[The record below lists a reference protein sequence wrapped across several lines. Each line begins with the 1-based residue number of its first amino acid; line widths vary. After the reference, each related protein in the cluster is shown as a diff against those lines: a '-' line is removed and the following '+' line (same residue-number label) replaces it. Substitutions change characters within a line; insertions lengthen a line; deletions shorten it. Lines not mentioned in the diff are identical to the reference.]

1 MSELSSEDL
10 ARADHY
16 AVLSRLFSAPPDS
29 QFLAALAAAG
39 YATQEGVLP
48 AAWNELCQVAAEFT
62 ADRVREEYAAL
73 FVGVGKPLVVL
84 YGSWHL
90 TGFMIEKPL
99 AQLRTDLAALGLAR
113 SRDVLESE
121 DHFAAL
127 MDVMRHLILN
137 QERDEAERLALQQ
150 RFFTDH
156 IASWYS
162 NLCNAIDSRPEAH
175 FYRSVSYLARTFL
188 EIEKMFL

>member
-1 MSELSSEDL
+1 MSELSGEDL

-39 YATQEGVLP
+39 YATQEGTLAV
-48 AAWNELCQVAAEFT
+48 AWNELCQVAAEFT
-62 ADRVREEYAAL
+62 EDRVREEYAAL
-73 FVGVGKPLVVL
+73 FVSVGKPLVVL

-90 TGFMIEKPL
+90 TGFMMEKPL
-99 AQLRTDLAALGLAR
+99 AQLRADLATLGLAR
-113 SRDVLESE
+113 RGDVLESE

-137 QERDEAERLALQQ
+137 RAGNEAESLALQQ
-150 RFFTDH
+150 RFFTTH

-175 FYRSVSYLARTFL
+175 FYRSVSNLARAFL